1 MKKLLS
7 ILAILAFTV
16 SLSACCKG
24 MVNGVETKSFSNCL
38 AKTQPYVCNPSPA
51 VIATA
56 NAIIP
61 ILLNIKDTFIPGTAA
76 FNAYV
81 TAENILTVACV
92 TVTDLQALINFFQ
105 AQKMAKA
112 GVKGINLQPLID
124 WSKTAA
130 KK

>member
-1 MKKLLS
+1 MKK
-7 ILAILAFTV
+7 ILAIILILAFMA

-24 MVNGVETKSFSNCL
+24 MVNGVETKSASNCL
-38 AKTQPYVCNPSPA
+38 KMAQPYVCNPSPA

-112 GVKGINLQPLID
+112 GIKGVNLQPLID
-124 WSKTAA
+124 WSKTA